1 MPSVKPLL
9 LLLSGAALLLQ
20 SCSDKEEAEAPPPP
34 RPVLSLKVEE
44 GAATSRSFSGSI
56 QPRNQLVLGFQIFG
70 RLIARAVDVGDR
82 VAAGQVIATLDSTAQ
97 ETTLRSAE
105 ANLEIARAALVNANN
120 TLDRVNQLLPS
131 GNATP
136 ADLEVAR
143 QTQKAAMASVAGRE
157 ADLSKARDQ
166 LTYTEIRAPFEGIVT
181 DVFAQAGQTVT
192 AGQNIVTLAE
202 PRGRDAVVDIPDAI
216 ATTLKPGTPFKVSLQ
231 LDPSFQATGL
241 TREIEPVADSTTRT
255 RRVKILLDNPAEE
268 FRIGSTVE
276 ARLTAA
282 GDAALDVPGTAVLQD
297 GNDAFVWVIDAGQG
311 VVTKRKVEAEALP
324 DGSFAIHKGLEAGQ
338 SIAVAGVHSLKD
350 GQKIKVGEAQ

>member
-1 MPSVKPLL
+1 MSSVKPML

-20 SCSDKEEAEAPPPP
+20 SCSEKKEAEAPPP
-34 RPVLSLKVEE
+34 RPVLSFDVEA

-70 RLIARAVDVGDR
+70 RLVSRAVDVGDR
-82 VAAGQVIATLDSTAQ
+82 VSVGQVIATLDSTAQ

-120 TLDRVNQLLPS
+120 TLQRVNQLMPS

-136 ADLEVAR
+136 ADLEVAS

-166 LTYTEIRAPFEGIVT
+166 LSYTEIRAPFEGIVT
-181 DVFAQAGQTVT
+181 DVFAQAGQIIA
-192 AGQNIVTLAE
+192 AGQNVVTIAE
-202 PRGRDAVVDIPDAI
+202 PKGRDAVVDIPDAI

-231 LDPSFQATGL
+231 LDPAFQATGL

-255 RRVKILLDNPAEE
+255 RRVKILLDNPADE

-276 ARLTAA
+276 AKLTAA
-282 GDAALDVPGTAVLQD
+282 ADATLEVPATAVLQE
-297 GNDAFVWVIDAGQG
+297 GSDAFVWVIDAKQG
-311 VVTKRKVEAEALP
+311 VVAKRKVEAEALP
-324 DGSFAIHKGLEAGQ
+324 DGTFAVHKGLEAGQ
-338 SIAVAGVHSLKD
+338 SIAVAGVHTLQD